1 MVVVV
6 NGNLMGRQNMQ
17 VVSEIDRVA
26 IQTDGKNIQTQ
37 KQRKDRSGFSGHS
50 WMLYAGL
57 NLSIFTEVLDSFL
70 AILMS
75 PWRILARM
83 IFS

>member
-1 MVVVV
+1 MKREFFMVVV

-17 VVSEIDRVA
+17 VVSEIDQVA

-50 WMLYAGL
+50 
-57 NLSIFTEVLDSFL
+57 
-70 AILMS
+70 
-75 PWRILARM
+75 
-83 IFS
+83 